1 MLRAGP
7 ILSAALAAAS
17 FWLAPASQSLCAEE
31 VDYAR
36 DIKPIL
42 AARCAKCHGPDKQEN
57 GLRLDAAALAL
68 RGGDGGPAVVPG
80 KPAESLLVK
89 AIQRA
94 DEVSPMPP
102 EDESQLSA
110 EQIELLVKW
119 VESGAKYPADERP
132 TPSSK
137 ANHWSFQKPVRPP
150 LPLPRRSDWPRNG
163 IDCFILARL
172 EAQAIAPSDEA
183 AKETLLRR
191 LYLDLIGLLP
201 SPDDV
206 DAFVGDSAPD
216 AYERQADRLLASCHY
231 GERWGRHWL
240 DVARYADSNGYT
252 RDFGR
257 QIWKYREWVIGAINA
272 GMPFDQFTIE
282 QMAGDMLDHPT
293 IDQLVATGFH
303 RNTLINEE
311 GGTDPEQ
318 FRVEAVVDRVST
330 TGAAFLGLT
339 LGCARCHSHKYDPIT
354 QAEFYEIFALLNNC
368 DEPTIEAP
376 SALQIAQGELER
388 REAIRAQIRE
398 LEKLVAAGR
407 TQLEEGQREWE
418 ATVTPQQRARLPGP
432 VQVAYDMPFEKRD
445 AANKK
450 LLEDFYRETD
460 DARQRFP
467 LLEEIYQLRQREPK
481 IPTTMILR
489 ERKERR
495 ETFVHKRG
503 DFMDHG
509 PKVAGNVPAA
519 LPPLV
524 SRHVGRAS
532 QPGQRSDAN
541 AGQASSATPTDG
553 TPSVPAAYYDRLDFA
568 RWLVSAENPLTPRVV
583 INRDWQKFFGRG
595 IVETED
601 DFGLQGTPPTHPEL
615 LDALACEFVSCGWDV
630 KRMHR
635 RIVSSA
641 TYRQSSRVRTDLS
654 EKDPQNRLLARQSR
668 LRLDA
673 EIVRDVAL
681 SASGLLTETIGGPSV
696 FPPQPDGV
704 FDFTQD
710 PKPWKAAT
718 GGDRY
723 RRGMYTHFW
732 RSAPYPSLTV
742 FDAPNANVTCTRR
755 VRSNTPLQSLTLAND
770 QAFFECAQALAG
782 RVLAAPMADDASRL
796 AYAFRLCMSRGPSA
810 SEASVLAEI
819 LAAERKSMT
828 DDPAAADALVP
839 KDTCPDDAA
848 RRERAAWTSV
858 CRVLLNLD
866 EMITRE

>member
-1 MLRAGP
+1 MKLAVP
-7 ILSAALAAAS
+7 IALAFTCGSLLAGYAAG
-17 FWLAPASQSLCAEE
+17 QE
-31 VDYAR
+31 VDYSR
-36 DIKPIL
+36 DVKPL
-42 AARCAKCHGPDKQEN
+42 LVRHCSKCHGPDKQEN
-57 GLRLDAAALAL
+57 GLRVDAAALAL
-68 RGGDGGPAVVPG
+68 RGGDGGAAIVPG
-80 KPAESLLVK
+80 KPAQSLLIRAVK
-89 AIQRA
+89 G
-94 DEVSPMPP
+94 DEELSKMPP
-102 EDESQLSA
+102 EDEPQLSA
-110 EQIELLVKW
+110 EQIGLLAKW
-119 VESGAKYPADERP
+119 VEAGALHPAEERP

-137 ANHWSFQKPVRPP
+137 ANHWSFHKPVRAA
-150 LPLPRRSDWPRNG
+150 LPSVSRRDWTRNS
-163 IDCFILARL
+163 IDSFILARL
-172 EAQAIAPSDEA
+172 ETQGIGPSTEA
-183 AKETLLRR
+183 SRETLIRR

-201 SPDDV
+201 APDGV
-206 DAFVGDSAPD
+206 DAFVADAAPD

-257 QIWKYREWVIGAINA
+257 QIWKYREWVIEAINA
-272 GMPFDQFTIE
+272 GKPFDEFAIE
-282 QMAGDMLDHPT
+282 QMAGDMLERPT
-293 IDQLVATGFH
+293 TSQLVATGFH

-311 GGTDPEQ
+311 GGTDQEQ

-330 TGAAFLGLT
+330 TGSAFLGLT

-376 SALQIAQGELER
+376 SSLQIASGELKR
-388 REAIRAQIRE
+388 REEIRQKIKDLDVKVE
-398 LEKLVAAGR
+398 AGR
-407 TQLEEGQREWE
+407 GQIEEAQREWE
-418 ATVTPQQRARLPGP
+418 ATITPQQRARLPGP

-450 LLEDFYRETD
+450 LIEDHYRDTD
-460 DARQRFP
+460 DARRRFP
-467 LLEEIYQLRQREPK
+467 LLEEVVQLKQQEPK
-481 IPTTMILR
+481 IPSTMILR
-489 ERKERR
+489 ERQEPR

-503 DFMDHG
+503 DFLDHG
-509 PKVAGNVPAA
+509 ARVTGNSPAV

-524 SRHVGRAS
+524 SLRTTA
-532 QPGQRSDAN
+532 
-541 AGQASSATPTDG
+541 AGTRKVSTSG
-553 TPSVPAAYYDRLDFA
+553 FDRLDFA
-568 RWLVSAENPLTPRVV
+568 RWLVSADNPLTPRVV
-583 INRDWQKFFGRG
+583 MNRDWQKLFGRG

-601 DFGLQGTPPTHPEL
+601 DFGLQGTPPAHPEL
-615 LDALACEFVSCGWDV
+615 LDWLACEFVSTEWDT
-630 KRMHR
+630 KAMHR
-635 RIVSSA
+635 RMVQSA
-641 TYRQSSRVRTDLS
+641 TYRQSSNVRTDLA
-654 EKDPQNRLLARQSR
+654 ERDPQNKLLARQNR

-681 SASGLLTETIGGPSV
+681 SAAGLLTETLGGPSV

-732 RSAPYPSLTV
+732 RSSPYPSLTV

-755 VRSNTPLQSLTLAND
+755 VRSNTPLQSLTMAND
-770 QAFFECAQALAG
+770 QAFFECAQAMAG
-782 RVLAAPMADDASRL
+782 RVLAAPMADDAGRL
-796 AYAFRLCMSRGPSA
+796 AHAFQLCMSREPAA
-810 SEASVLAEI
+810 SEAAVLAEV
-819 LAAERKSMT
+819 LAAERKTMA
-828 DDPAAADALVP
+828 DDPATAEALVSRE
-839 KDTCPDDAA
+839 TCPDDTA